1 MKSFIFRTLY
11 ALASFFICLSCASD
25 EERASSLL
33 QQAQSSYES
42 GYYNQARVL
51 IDSIETTYPK
61 AIKMRRQSMLLGYKI
76 DLEIAQNISQISDS
90 LLGLLKVQLDQQLT
104 KFTYTKSEYDDM
116 GRYIYKGSEA
126 ENNASR
132 SYLHAAVDDYGVHH
146 LISSYTGRK
155 INHTAVRLTA
165 PDGTSCS
172 TENIEYN
179 DGTNYHYNVRGT
191 HYEAITFI
199 GERDGGV
206 LGFIAMHASDALT
219 AKLIHKKGELSV
231 KITSA
236 DRKGMVETFHL
247 AHLIKEK
254 IRLTAEN
261 RVSKDKIEYLE
272 ALIKLKEENSN
283 QK

>member
-1 MKSFIFRTLY
+1 
-11 ALASFFICLSCASD
+11 
-25 EERASSLL
+25 
-33 QQAQSSYES
+33 
-42 GYYNQARVL
+42 
-51 IDSIETTYPK
+51 
-61 AIKMRRQSMLLGYKI
+61 MLLGHKI
-76 DLEIAQNISQISDS
+76 DLEIAKDIHQLSDS
-90 LLGLLKVQLDQQLT
+90 LLGLLKIELDQQLT
-104 KFTYTKSEYDDM
+104 KFTYTRSEYDDM

-126 ENNASR
+126 ENNSSR

-146 LISSYTGRK
+146 FISSYTGRK
-155 INHTAVRLTA
+155 ITHTAVCLMA

-191 HYEAITFI
+191 HYEAVTFI

-206 LGFIAMHASDALT
+206 LGFVAMHANDALT
-219 AKLIHKKGELSV
+219 AKLIHKKGEHSV

-236 DRKGMVETFHL
+236 DRKGMVETFQL
-247 AHLIKEK
+247 AHLLKEK

-261 RVSKDKIEYLE
+261 RVAQDKIEYLE